1 MSLDRT
7 IAPEIKKTESIHFVA
22 PERFSIT
29 ENVPLFWM
37 KNVPNATS
45 RIDFYF
51 DAGTAKTTPIIP
63 SLTAGLIFSGTELK
77 NATQIHN
84 ELDDH
89 GAYFDVGITHESAL
103 ISFYALNSEM
113 PHILE
118 IFENAME
125 QATFPQHEIDEL
137 INDRLQ
143 KYQINLEKVNFLAQR
158 RFQELIFDDSIYGR
172 LTQLSDFESVKREE
186 IVSFFNEFYKKG
198 LFKVVVVG
206 DFEETFI
213 QKVMHLSQ
221 KWALQYE
228 RTFPNDFKNKSGR
241 NSIEKQ
247 DALQTAVRV
256 GKILF
261 NKKHPD
267 YHQFVILNT
276 ILGDYFGSRLM
287 KNIREDKGYT
297 YGIGSYVNELKGSGY
312 FVIGAEVGK
321 DVVEDTLTEIQKEIT
336 RLQTEL
342 IPQEELDL
350 VKNYLLGQTLKSA
363 DGPYAMTDLFLSV
376 DTHGLSLDYYN
387 QFLHILEKTTPE
399 DLLKLAQQYL
409 NWNEMTIVT
418 AG

>member
-7 IAPEIKKTESIHFVA
+7 IAPEIKKTESILFVA
-22 PERFSIT
+22 PEKFSIS

-63 SLTAGLIFSGTELK
+63 SLTAGLIFSGTEEK

-89 GAYFDVGITHESAL
+89 GAYFDVGLTHESAL

-113 PHILE
+113 ATILD

-125 QATFPQHEIDEL
+125 HSIFPQHEIDEL
-137 INDRLQ
+137 TSDRLQ
-143 KYQINLEKVNFLAQR
+143 KFQINLEKVNFLAQR
-158 RFQELIFDDSIYGR
+158 RFQELIFDNSVYGR
-172 LTQLSDFESVKREE
+172 LTEIADFENIKRED
-186 IVSFFNEFYKKG
+186 ILAFFNENYKNG

-206 DFEETFI
+206 DFEESFI
-213 QKVMHLSQ
+213 QKIIHLSQ
-221 KWALQYE
+221 RWTLKRE
-228 RTFPNDFKNKSGR
+228 REFPQNFKNKSGR
-241 NSIEKQ
+241 NSIEKE
-247 DALQTAVRV
+247 DALQTALRV

-261 NKKHPD
+261 NKRHPD

-297 YGIGSYVNELKGSGY
+297 YGIGSYINELKGSGY

-321 DVVEDTLTEIQKEIT
+321 EVTEATLSEIQLEIK

-376 DTHGLSLDYYN
+376 DTHGLSLNYFN
-387 QFLHILEKTTPE
+387 QFLQVLKNTTPE
-399 DLLKLAQQYL
+399 DLQKLAQRHL
-409 NWNEMTIVT
+409 NWEDMTIVT
-418 AG
+418 SG

>member
-1 MSLDRT
+1 MSLDRK

-22 PERFSIT
+22 PEIVYVA
-29 ENVPLFWM
+29 ENVPLIWM

-51 DAGTAKTTPIIP
+51 DAGTAKTKPIIP
-63 SLTAGLIFSGTELK
+63 SLTAGLLFAGTDLK

-113 PHILE
+113 PDILS

-125 QATFPQHEIDEL
+125 NAQFPQHEIDEL
-137 INDRLQ
+137 INDRKQ
-143 KYQINLEKVNFLAQR
+143 KFQINLEKVNFLAQR
-158 RFQELIFDDSIYGR
+158 RFQELIFDDSIYGN
-172 LTQLSDFESVKREE
+172 LTQLSDFDSIQQKE
-186 IVSFFNEFYKKG
+186 IQDFFKSNYKKG
-198 LFKVVVVG
+198 LFKIVVVG
-206 DFEETFI
+206 DFDDSFI
-213 QKVMHLSQ
+213 EGLILISQ
-221 KWALQYE
+221 KWVLKHE
-228 RTFPNDFKNKSGR
+228 RTFPENFKNKPGLHA
-241 NSIEKQ
+241 IKKK
-247 DALQTAVRV
+247 DALQTAIRV

-261 NKKHPD
+261 NKKNPD

-297 YGIGSYVNELKGSGY
+297 YGIGSYINELKRSGY

-321 DVVEDTLTEIQKEIT
+321 DVVEPTLTEIQKEIK

-363 DGPYAMTDLFLSV
+363 DGPYAMTDLFLAV
-376 DTHGLSLDYYN
+376 DTHHLTLDFYN

-399 DLLKLAQQYL
+399 DIQKLAQRYL
-409 NWNEMTIVT
+409 NWDDMTIVT